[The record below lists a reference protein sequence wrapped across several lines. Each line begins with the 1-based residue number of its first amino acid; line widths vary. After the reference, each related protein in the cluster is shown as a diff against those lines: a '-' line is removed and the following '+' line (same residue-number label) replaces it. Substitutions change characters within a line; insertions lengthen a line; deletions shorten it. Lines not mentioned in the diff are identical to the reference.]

1 MIPSAE
7 TKITYIGDG
16 KTKIFPFAFKYNDA
30 ADVKVA
36 IYDIL
41 NDVTKVI
48 KKDYYVDTVANVVK
62 YPGYPPGQEAPQNEQ
77 PPVLTKNWKIVVYRE
92 TPISQEIDL
101 GDKYPLELLE
111 NMHDKPIM
119 ILQEILEMLNRCVMA
134 SIGSATTAEEMIEA
148 IHNDRLSAN
157 ASASHAENMRDE
169 AAKSATDANLYAKD
183 SAQYAQQSYNSSNE
197 AKQWADESKAYSVIA
212 LSYSKAADTSAT
224 MAAGSAD
231 IAAIHN
237 ASAEKY
243 KELAKSWAEDEASPD
258 NMYDSKSPTK
268 KTQSSRTWSFNAKD
282 FSLSAQQASDNAL
295 GAAQQC
301 QGIVD
306 NALTILRESLNPKAR
321 VVVRLED
328 GRVVELQYVVD
339 STTGKIYPAN
349 NIFVGEAAP
358 PDGANL
364 WIKLTN

>member
-1 MIPSAE
+1 
-7 TKITYIGDG
+7 
-16 KTKIFPFAFKYNDA
+16 
-30 ADVKVA
+30 
-36 IYDIL
+36 
-41 NDVTKVI
+41 
-48 KKDYYVDTVANVVK
+48 
-62 YPGYPPGQEAPQNEQ
+62 
-77 PPVLTKNWKIVVYRE
+77 
-92 TPISQEIDL
+92 
-101 GDKYPLELLE
+101 
-111 NMHDKPIM
+111 
-119 ILQEILEMLNRCVMA
+119 MLNRCVMA

-169 AAKSATDANLYAKD
+169 AAKSATDANLSAKD

-358 PDGANL
+358 RDGANL

>member
-1 MIPSAE
+1 MIPYAE
-7 TKITYIGDG
+7 TKAVYLGDG
-16 KTKIFPFAFKYNDA
+16 ETTVFPFSFKYA
-30 ADVKVA
+30 AAKDVKVA
-36 IYDIL
+36 LYDIA
-41 NDVTKVI
+41 NDSTTVLT
-48 KKDYYVDTVANVVK
+48 KDYYVDTVANAVK
-62 YPGYPPGQEAPQNEQ
+62 YPGYPPGQETPKNEQ
-77 PPVLTKNWKIVVYRE
+77 PSVLTEGWKIVVYRE
-92 TPISQEIDL
+92 TPVSQEIDL
-101 GDKYPLELLE
+101 GDKYPLGLLE
-111 NMHDKPIM
+111 KMHDKPIM

-157 ASASHAENMRDE
+157 MSASHAENMRNE
-169 AAKSATDANLYAKD
+169 AAKSAIDANLSAKD

-231 IAAIHN
+231 IAAVHN
-237 ASAEKY
+237 ASAENY

>member
-1 MIPSAE
+1 MIPFAE

-16 KTKIFPFAFKYNDA
+16 RTKIFPFAFKYNDA

-36 IYDIL
+36 IYNISKDETQVL
-41 NDVTKVI
+41 E
-48 KKDYYVDTVANVVK
+48 KDYYIDIVANVVK
-62 YPGYPPGQEAPQNEQ
+62 YPGYPPGQEAPKHEQ
-77 PPVLTKNWKIVVYRE
+77 PPVLTSDWKMVIYRE

-111 NMHDKPIM
+111 DMHDKPIM
-119 ILQEILEMLNRCVMA
+119 ILQEMLEMLNRCIMA
-134 SIGSATTAEEMIEA
+134 PIGSTTTAKEMIDA
-148 IHNDRLSAN
+148 MHADRLSAN
-157 ASASHAENMRDE
+157 ASASHAEKMRDE
-169 AAKSATDANLYAKD
+169 AAKSAIDANLSAKD
-183 SAQYAQQSYNSSNE
+183 SALYAQQSYNSSNE
-197 AKQWADESKAYSVIA
+197 AKQWADESKAYSLIA

-231 IAAIHN
+231 IAAVHN
-237 ASAEKY
+237 ASAENY
-243 KELAKSWAEDEASPD
+243 KELAKSWAEDETSPD

>member
-101 GDKYPLELLE
+101 GDKYPLEPLE

-169 AAKSATDANLYAKD
+169 AAKSATDANLSLKICLII
-183 SAQYAQQSYNSSNE
+183 S
-197 AKQWADESKAYSVIA
+197 I
-212 LSYSKAADTSAT
+212 
-224 MAAGSAD
+224 
-231 IAAIHN
+231 
-237 ASAEKY
+237 
-243 KELAKSWAEDEASPD
+243 
-258 NMYDSKSPTK
+258 NM
-268 KTQSSRTWSFNAKD
+268 Q
-282 FSLSAQQASDNAL
+282 
-295 GAAQQC
+295 
-301 QGIVD
+301 
-306 NALTILRESLNPKAR
+306 
-321 VVVRLED
+321 
-328 GRVVELQYVVD
+328 
-339 STTGKIYPAN
+339 
-349 NIFVGEAAP
+349 
-358 PDGANL
+358 
-364 WIKLTN
+364 